1 MQTDKQDDMRTHL
14 NPSIC
19 YLAYFTGIK
28 SLPLL
33 GMKGFVKSFGGLY
46 SCEVHKCISQ
56 IAPIPTTINESQ
68 IKNITRYPKNDFKC
82 RIWLCLG

>member
-1 MQTDKQDDMRTHL
+1 MQIDKQDDMRTHL

-46 SCEVHKCISQ
+46 SGKVHKCISQ
-56 IAPIPTTINESQ
+56 IAPIPTTINTQ
-68 IKNITRYPKNDFKC
+68 IKNIRRYP
-82 RIWLCLG
+82 RMT